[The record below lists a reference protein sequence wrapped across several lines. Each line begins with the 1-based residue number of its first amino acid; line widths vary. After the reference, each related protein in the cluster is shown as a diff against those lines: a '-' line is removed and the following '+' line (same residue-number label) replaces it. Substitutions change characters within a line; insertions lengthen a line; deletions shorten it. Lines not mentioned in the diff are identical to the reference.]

1 MRTPHLLSN
10 LFIRLIFCFFHP
22 IGAVA
27 QDQYVQKL
35 QNEVEKLKE
44 ELQTEQERNKNLQ
57 EEMEATLQD
66 IQNM

>member
-1 MRTPHLLSN
+1 M
-10 LFIRLIFCFFHP
+10 FFHP